1 MDRAKPHGE
10 LPFLETQTEAF
21 IDDPNAVLGSG
32 AGRLTMARTVF
43 GVELYAYDLAR
54 PCFRDKRYGNR
65 SAAYF
70 AQRGATPPVMT
81 FINNGNFNM
90 MGPEQHARVRAIM
103 VKGFTPPRVEK
114 ARDQIKALAHELV
127 DGIIAGGHCNFV
139 SAFSHFFSIGVV
151 AAFIGIPREDVRT
164 FDRATT
170 ELRLLGQV
178 PMQPGLPRLEAALA
192 VLHDYGN
199 RLVERKRAQPGE
211 DFVSDLIRVQQ
222 EGGDLSPEELVWSIA
237 GILLAGHDTTRY
249 QLAACVRA
257 AIEGGVWEELAAEP
271 KLVPALVNEA
281 MRLYPATPR
290 QIKILLEDME
300 IGGEQFTA
308 GEVVAP
314 NMGAAGRDPAV
325 FPHPDR
331 VDLHR
336 AEPLYDIGFGYGAHF
351 CLGHALAKAELVDG
365 MTILTRRL
373 TEVVIDGPMEMK
385 PTGVIAGLE
394 VLPIRYRVRAA

>member
-1 MDRAKPHGE
+1 MDRQDPHGQ
-10 LPFLETQTEAF
+10 LPYLETQTEAF
-21 IDDPNAVLGSG
+21 INDPNAVLGTG
-32 AGRLTMARTVF
+32 PGRLTMARTVF
-43 GVELYAYDLAR
+43 GVELYAYELAR
-54 PCFRDKRYGNR
+54 PCFRDRRFGNR

-70 AQRGATPPVMT
+70 AQRGATPPIMT
-81 FINNGNFNM
+81 FIDNGNFNM
-90 MGPEQHARVRAIM
+90 MGAAQHQRVRAIM

-114 ARDQIKALAHELV
+114 ARDQIRALAHELV
-127 DGIIAGGHCNFV
+127 DGIVESGRCNFV

-151 AAFIGIPREDVRT
+151 AAFIGIPRADVRT
-164 FDRATT
+164 FDKATT

-178 PMQPGLPRLEAALA
+178 PMQPGIPRLEAALA
-192 VLHDYGN
+192 TLHDYGQ
-199 RLVERKRAQPGE
+199 RLVASKRARPGE

-222 EGGDLSPEELVWSIA
+222 EGGDLSPEELVWGIA

-249 QLAACVRA
+249 QLAACVRTA
-257 AIEGGVWEELAAEP
+257 LEGGVWEELAAKPE
-271 KLVPALVNEA
+271 LVPALVNEA

-290 QIKILLEDME
+290 QIKILLEDMT
-300 IGGEQFTA
+300 IGGERFKA

-325 FPHPDR
+325 FPAPDK

-336 AEPLYDIGFGYGAHF
+336 AEPLYDIGFGYGTHY

-365 MTILTRRL
+365 MTILTQRL
-373 TEVVIDGPMEMK
+373 TDVAIDGPMEMK

-394 VLPIRYRVRAA
+394 VLPIRFRARA